1 MKTREYILTICEA
14 AICVALALV
23 LSYIKI
29 DAWGLGGSIDFV
41 MIPII
46 CLAVRRGVAWGVG
59 AGLIFGTLKYFFA
72 AGFALN
78 WQSIIFDYSL
88 AYAAVGLAGAVKGTC
103 LNRFAVGAVIG
114 GLMRFLI
121 HFISGI
127 TIYAQ
132 WMPEEFLNMTM
143 TNTWMYSAL
152 YNGTYMVPNI
162 VIAALVSP
170 AVGAALRQVKLKN
183 S

>member
-1 MKTREYILTICEA
+1 M
-14 AICVALALV
+14 
-23 LSYIKI
+23 
-29 DAWGLGGSIDFV
+29 
-41 MIPII
+41 
-46 CLAVRRGVAWGVG
+46 
-59 AGLIFGTLKYFFA
+59 
-72 AGFALN
+72 
-78 WQSIIFDYSL
+78 
-88 AYAAVGLAGAVKGTC
+88 AGAVKGTR